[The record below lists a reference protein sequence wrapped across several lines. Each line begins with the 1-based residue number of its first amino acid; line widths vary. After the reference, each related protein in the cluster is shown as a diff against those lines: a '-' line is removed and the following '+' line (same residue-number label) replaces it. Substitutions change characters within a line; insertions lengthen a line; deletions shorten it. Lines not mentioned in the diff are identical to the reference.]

1 MKCSGCGAEL
11 APDSKFCGECGAPR
25 PEAPA
30 PAVEVDRSGAQ
41 PAPVPVFGAA
51 EAETRASKKG
61 SRRKWAAIGC
71 IGLLAV
77 ACVVAGLT
85 GICLLTLLSQPQGSP
100 IALPGVPSSEPTS
113 AARPTP
119 TWLPAPPTPTW
130 QPAPSTPAPKPS
142 IEPVVV
148 MPYCS
153 ALDEPTVVYVQE
165 NQPVTVYWGWVA
177 TTPEYVQ
184 DFLDTATVEVFLDD
198 EQVKPDT
205 QSEIEYD
212 FVDEGYVVSW
222 SADVGTLTPG
232 SHRLDYHVSWSRQIS
247 DGWHTYGPGG
257 ETEEEQ
263 EYCEL
268 IAE

>member
-51 EAETRASKKG
+51 EAEAGASKKG
-61 SRRKWAAIGC
+61 SRGKWAAIGC

-100 IALPGVPSSEPTS
+100 IAL
-113 AARPTP
+113 
-119 TWLPAPPTPTW
+119 
-130 QPAPSTPAPKPS
+130 
-142 IEPVVV
+142 
-148 MPYCS
+148 
-153 ALDEPTVVYVQE
+153 
-165 NQPVTVYWGWVA
+165 
-177 TTPEYVQ
+177 
-184 DFLDTATVEVFLDD
+184 LDTATVEVFLDD